1 MERNGLTKFGY
12 VLLIIITIG
21 WGTSWPFLKICLNE
35 IPPWTYRGLIAP
47 TAALFIFLT
56 GFISRQK
63 LSIPAGQLNPL
74 IVASLFNV
82 TIWHIFSAWGIR
94 LLASGQASII
104 AYTMPLWAVLFSIII
119 NNDHPTTQR
128 MIGLGLGLVGLSALA
143 VGELGIYQVAPIG
156 STMMLIAAISW
167 GMGTAIQKRIQWEM
181 PAVALAGW
189 QLLLGGLPITIIA
202 IFSEYAL
209 WPEVIDTISLAAVL
223 STILILVY
231 PIIFCWIAWFH
242 IVSEVRVPI
251 SAISIMLVPVIGV
264 FSGHIILQEPVG
276 LHEITGLLLVCSAL
290 ALVLLPSFRHRH
302 KSQNIAHK
310 IE

>member
-1 MERNGLTKFGY
+1 MKSNGLTKSGY
-12 VLLIIITIG
+12 LILIIIIVG
-21 WGTSWPFLKICLNE
+21 WGTSWPFLKIGLSE

-47 TAALFIFLT
+47 TAALFIFFA
-56 GFISRQK
+56 GFISQQK
-63 LSIPAGQLNPL
+63 LDVPAGKWKPL

-119 NNDHPTTQR
+119 NKDHPTAQR
-128 MIGLGLGLVGLSALA
+128 MIGLGLGLSGLGTLAL
-143 VGELGIYQVAPIG
+143 GESGIYQVAPIG

-167 GMGTAIQKRIQWEM
+167 GMGTAIQKRIRWEM

-202 IFSEYAL
+202 IFLEYTL
-209 WPEVIDTISLAAVL
+209 WPEVINYISLSAIL
-223 STILILVY
+223 STILILIY

-242 IVSEVRVPI
+242 IVAEVPVSV

-276 LHEITGLLLVCSAL
+276 FYEIIGLLLVCSAL
-290 ALVLLPSFRHRH
+290 ALVLLPPVWPQ
-302 KSQNIAHK
+302 QNSKNITQK
-310 IE
+310 PE